1 MKYQCYW
8 RYADG
13 TSVPN
18 TKTGEQTLHKFD
30 VDEGCS
36 DWLSS
41 SEVGLENSFL
51 QSSPEY
57 LTITDCATVDYV
69 KETVFRKY
77 DTNPRDGKLSYD
89 ELYNAFLTHD
99 VDSSYMTKE
108 LTEDGYTELNLEGH
122 NEK

>member
-1 MKYQCYW
+1 MPTVLQFQIRVQENKLY
-8 RYADG
+8 
-13 TSVPN
+13 TFV
-18 TKTGEQTLHKFD
+18 

-41 SEVGLENSFL
+41 SDVGLKNSFL

-57 LTITDCATVDYV
+57 LTITDYATVDYV

-108 LTEDGYTELNLEGH
+108 LTEWIHGVDLEGH